1 MHIVDAIEEFMYY
14 IIFIPGC
21 VKLRSSRVT
30 DQYNL
35 IALLMFFFLCYEVLY
50 NNNKRLAVDSL

>member
-1 MHIVDAIEEFMYY
+1 MYY